1 MRRHTTKLFLDSR
14 YSLPD
19 GTFLVPGEAILMEPS
34 SRCWLSEFTC
44 VASWHTIDESNRRFG
59 VVEGGSHRTCVLPVG
74 PHDLES
80 LRTAMETAMNASRP
94 AGAGPY
100 TVVRTSSG
108 TSGSTFRTFT
118 VSTAAGSL
126 PFQIPLASNDLRH
139 IVSWPF
145 GDLNIVQ
152 HTSTFV
158 DVRRIHSLFLHTS
171 FGSNNCVTPTGVRG
185 VLAKIP
191 VTAGY
196 GGLVHYVTSGS
207 EHDHVECGT
216 SALSSMKIRLCD
228 VAGRE
233 LDLQGTSWSCTLV
246 FEK

>member
-19 GTFLVPGEAILMEPS
+19 GTFLIPGEAILMEPS

-59 VVEGGSHRTCVLPVG
+59 VIEGGEYRTCLLPVG

-80 LRTAMETAMNASRP
+80 LRTALEDAMNLGSP
-94 AGAGPY
+94 PGYGPY
-100 TVVRTSSG
+100 TVARTSSG

-118 VSTAAGSL
+118 VSTADGSL
-126 PFQIPLASNDLRH
+126 PFKIPLASNDLRN

-145 GDLNIVQ
+145 GELYLVQ
-152 HTSTFV
+152 QTSSFV
-158 DVRRIHSLFLHTS
+158 DVRRVHSIYLHTS
-171 FGSNNCVTPTGVRG
+171 FGNNNVVTPTGVRS

-216 SALSSMKIRLCD
+216 AALSSLKIRLCD
-228 VAGRE
+228 VTGRE
-233 LDLQGTSWSCTLV
+233 LDLQGTSWSCTLI